1 MTDKTEQPLTAWEN
15 SIMSKS
21 KKTLATPVRT
31 KTGVRTSA
39 FKNWSQ
45 MKYWCTTGAI
55 FSTSAD
61 HNVVRTISKQM
72 PVLNLHKKSHV
83 LIEVATRGPQTCTL
97 QRAEAIA
104 STARL
109 RESDWDG
116 AAQIPAGAPA
126 VQASQ
131 NYRRTPGPAQCHAT
145 VGQHKPPDVDLAAT
159 GPVGF
164 ATKTVA
170 HPGQTDPKEK
180 NGGAR

>member
-1 MTDKTEQPLTAWEN
+1 
-15 SIMSKS
+15 MSKS

-55 FSTSAD
+55 FPHLLITMWFARSP
-61 HNVVRTISKQM
+61 NM
-72 PVLNLHKKSHV
+72 PVLNLHTKSHV
-83 LIEVATRGPQTCTL
+83 LIEMATRGPQTCTL